1 MNSHVKS
8 LLLATCTLLASNHV
22 MAWANHTLI
31 SQGLLE
37 SMPEVANAQP
47 VQVESLESFLLAN
60 EAQLAAFLTQQENW
74 MQKNLR
80 HYEPLPDALA
90 FKASGRLD
98 DIRQRFTHA
107 IRINPNTRLN
117 LYLQMTPGHESGQG
131 TVLDAAEITTFSD
144 NRYLDKINILQ
155 LQPGDKVSAMDV
167 VISANDEPDHGMD
180 IGLYTDSNTEHGK
193 IYGFGVQPFGNPNLE
208 YGTQAPFHMGFYHE
222 SQVMFA
228 AGGFLK
234 RTYPEYRIQ
243 QFKHLAEFA
252 FKTGHA
258 YWGWRFMGLGLHY
271 VGDFSNPYHVTPV
284 AGNSTAS
291 TIWVGLLSIAGMS
304 GPQHDAVQIVSNRH
318 TAIEEF
324 QQSVMTEAFKNQ
336 QADHVALQATR
347 GATSAGQYQHNFV
360 IDVFAKGG
368 YEQASALDE
377 VILQTMPAKFVSN
390 VKVEF
395 SQLPERHQL
404 VEKIREHKG
413 QAAVDSLNQ
422 TLAQL
427 LTLFGENGKS
437 YVQGILKA
445 SALNE
450 KRE

>member
-1 MNSHVKS
+1 MNTPFKAA
-8 LLLATCTLLASNHV
+8 LLAACTMLASNHV

-31 SQGLLE
+31 SQGLLA
-37 SMPEVANAQP
+37 SMPEVAEAP
-47 VQVESLESFLLAN
+47 LAEVESLEGFLMAT
-60 EAQLAAFLTQQENW
+60 EAQLVPFLTQQENW
-74 MQKNLR
+74 MRENLR

-90 FKASGRLD
+90 FKASGNVQ
-98 DIRQRFTHA
+98 DIRQRFSHA

-117 LYLQMTPGHESGQG
+117 LYLQLNPGQEVGQG
-131 TVLDAAEITTFSD
+131 APLDAAEITTYKD
-144 NRYLDKINILQ
+144 NGYLDNINILQ
-155 LQPGDKVSAMDV
+155 LQPGDMVAAMDV

-193 IYGFGVQPFGNPNLE
+193 LYGFGAQPFGNPNLP

-222 SQVMFA
+222 PEVIMA

-252 FKTGHA
+252 FNTGHP

-271 VGDFSNPYHVTPV
+271 VGDFSNPYHTTPV
-284 AGNSTAS
+284 PGNSAIS
-291 TIWVGLLSIAGMS
+291 TIWVGLLGMMGMT

-318 TAIEEF
+318 TAIEQF
-324 QQSVMTEAFKNQ
+324 QETVMTEAFKNKHS
-336 QADHVALQATR
+336 DHVALQATR

-368 YEQASALDE
+368 YEQADALDE
-377 VILQTMPAKFVSN
+377 VIVETMPAKFVSD
-390 VKVEF
+390 VSVEF
-395 SQLPERHQL
+395 SELPERQLL

-413 QAAVDSLNQ
+413 QAAVDSLNK
-422 TLAQL
+422 TLAEL

-445 SALNE
+445 STP
-450 KRE
+450 K

>member
-1 MNSHVKS
+1 MNTQVKS
-8 LLLATCTLLASNHV
+8 LLLAACTLLASNQV

-31 SQGLLE
+31 SQGLLA
-37 SMPEVANAQP
+37 SMPEVAEAP
-47 VQVESLESFLLAN
+47 LAEVESLEGFLMAT
-60 EAQLAAFLTQQENW
+60 EAQLEPFLAQQENW
-74 MQKNLR
+74 MRENLR
-80 HYEPLPDALA
+80 HYEPLPDALT
-90 FKASGRLD
+90 FKASGNVQ
-98 DIRQRFTHA
+98 DIRQRFSHA

-117 LYLQMTPGHESGQG
+117 LYLQLNPGQELGQG
-131 TVLDAAEITTFSD
+131 APLDAAEITTYKD
-144 NRYLDKINILQ
+144 NGYLDNINILQ
-155 LQPGDKVSAMDV
+155 LAPGDKVAAMDV

-193 IYGFGVQPFGNPNLE
+193 LYGFGAQPFGNPNLP

-222 SQVMFA
+222 PEVIMA

-252 FKTGHA
+252 FNTGHP

-271 VGDFSNPYHVTPV
+271 VGDFSNPYHTTPV
-284 AGNSTAS
+284 PGNSAIS
-291 TIWVGLLSIAGMS
+291 TIWVGLLGMMGMT

-318 TAIEEF
+318 TAIEQF
-324 QQSVMTEAFKNQ
+324 QETVMTEAFKNKHS
-336 QADHVALQATR
+336 DHVALQATR

-368 YEQASALDE
+368 YEQADALDE
-377 VILQTMPAKFVSN
+377 VIVETMPAKFVSD
-390 VKVEF
+390 VSVEF
-395 SQLPERHQL
+395 SELPERQLL

-413 QAAVDSLNQ
+413 QAAVDSLNK
-422 TLAQL
+422 TLAEL

-445 SALNE
+445 STP
-450 KRE
+450 K

>member
-1 MNSHVKS
+1 MNTQVKS
-8 LLLATCTLLASNHV
+8 LLLAACTLLASNQV

-31 SQGLLE
+31 SQGLLA
-37 SMPEVANAQP
+37 SMPEVAEAP
-47 VQVESLESFLLAN
+47 PAVVESLESFLMAT
-60 EAQLAAFLTQQENW
+60 EAQLEPFLTQQENW
-74 MQKNLR
+74 MRENLR
-80 HYEPLPDALA
+80 HYEPLPDALT
-90 FKASGRLD
+90 FKASGNVQ
-98 DIRQRFTHA
+98 DIRQRFSHA

-117 LYLQMTPGHESGQG
+117 LYLQLNPGQELGQG
-131 TVLDAAEITTFSD
+131 APLDAAEITTYKD
-144 NRYLDKINILQ
+144 NGYLDNINILQ
-155 LQPGDKVSAMDV
+155 LAPGDKVAAMDV

-193 IYGFGVQPFGNPNLE
+193 LYGFGAQPFGNPNLP

-222 SQVMFA
+222 PEVIMA

-252 FKTGHA
+252 FNTGHP

-271 VGDFSNPYHVTPV
+271 VGDFSNPYHTTPV
-284 AGNSTAS
+284 PGNSAIS
-291 TIWVGLLSIAGMS
+291 TIWVGLLGMMGMT

-318 TAIEEF
+318 TAIEQF
-324 QQSVMTEAFKNQ
+324 QETVMTEAFKNKHS
-336 QADHVALQATR
+336 DHVALQATR

-368 YEQASALDE
+368 YEQADALDE
-377 VILQTMPAKFVSN
+377 VIVETMPAKFVSD
-390 VKVEF
+390 VSVEF
-395 SQLPERHQL
+395 SELPERQLL

-413 QAAVDSLNQ
+413 QAAVDSLNK

-445 SALNE
+445 STP
-450 KRE
+450 K

>member
-1 MNSHVKS
+1 MNTQVKS
-8 LLLATCTLLASNHV
+8 VLLAACTLLASNQV

-47 VQVESLESFLLAN
+47 VEAESLESFLMAT
-60 EAQLAAFLTQQENW
+60 EAQLVPFLAQQESW
-74 MQKNLR
+74 MQQNLS
-80 HYEPLPDALA
+80 HYEALPKTLA
-90 FKASGRLD
+90 FKASGNAE

-107 IRINPNTRLN
+107 IRINPNSRIN
-117 LYLQMTPGHESGQG
+117 LYVQLNPGQKVGQG
-131 TVLDAAEITTFSD
+131 ASLNAAEITTYKD
-144 NRYLDKINILQ
+144 NSYLDKIHILQ
-155 LQPGDKVSAMDV
+155 LQPGDQVSAMDV

-193 IYGFGVQPFGNPNLE
+193 IYGFGAQPFGNPNLE

-222 SQVMFA
+222 SAVMLA

-234 RTYPEYRIQ
+234 RTYPEFRIQ

-252 FKTGHA
+252 FKTGHP

-271 VGDFSNPYHVTPV
+271 VGDFSNPYHTTPV
-284 AGNSTAS
+284 PGNSTIS
-291 TIWVGLLSIAGMS
+291 TIWVGLLSMMGIT

-318 TAIEEF
+318 TAIEQF
-324 QQSVMTEAFKNQ
+324 QETVMTEAYKNKHS
-336 QADHVALQATR
+336 DHVALQATR
-347 GATSAGQYQHNFV
+347 GAMSAGQYQHNFV
-360 IDVFAKGG
+360 IDVFAKRG
-368 YEQASALDE
+368 YEQANALDE
-377 VILQTMPAKFVSN
+377 VILQTMPAKYVSDAD
-390 VKVEF
+390 VEF
-395 SQLPERHQL
+395 AEVPERHLL

-422 TLAQL
+422 TLAEL

-445 SALNE
+445 SAI
-450 KRE
+450 K